1 MPATRRPFD
10 FFQSETI
17 NMHINPYLFILPRQT
32 GQVVWN
38 YKNHTQHELDLN
50 YATRLAQL
58 INNPQLFDAHN
69 IIDTQL
75 LSADILTVSK
85 IDNPPWGWDELSKIY
100 HIGTQN
106 IPCEHTPQN
115 IHEWSRQ
122 YLAHCN
128 EVLATPQPAT
138 DRPTPVPEQRIA
150 LPAPDALNN
159 DRLGNV
165 LLQRKTCRSYTGAA
179 ITLKDVG
186 TLLYLSLGYLHE
198 RDNDRDDSIA
208 QGLSARRSSPSAGG
222 LNACEGFLLVQ
233 NVDGLEPG
241 IYAYHPA
248 DHTLSRI
255 NPLPQ
260 PALGQLLG
268 GQHFINNL
276 PLGLFITARFDRLW
290 WKYEH
295 SRAYR
300 MAFVEA
306 GHLSQT
312 FQLVATALGLNTWLT
327 GAFADQQV
335 EALLNLEGS
344 AEQPL
349 FFVGCGQ
356 SDGQVMCHEM
366 RELLREGQ
374 A

>member
-10 FFQSETI
+10 FIQSESTH
-17 NMHINPYLFILPRQT
+17 MHINPYLFILPRSP
-32 GQVVWN
+32 GQIVWN
-38 YKNHTQHELDLN
+38 YKSHTQHELDLN
-50 YATRLAQL
+50 YASRFAQL
-58 INNPQLFDAHN
+58 INKPDLFDADN
-69 IIDTQL
+69 IIDIQL
-75 LSADILTVSK
+75 LNADILTVSK
-85 IDNPPWGWDELSKIY
+85 IDVPKWGWDELSKIY

-106 IPCEHTPQN
+106 IPCEYPPQN
-115 IHEWSRQ
+115 IHEWARQ

-128 EVLATPQPAT
+128 EVLATPPPAT
-138 DRPTPVPEQRIA
+138 GGPQPESEQRLA
-150 LPAPDALNN
+150 LPAPCT
-159 DRLGNV
+159 LGNDSLKNA

-179 ITLKDVG
+179 MTLNDVG

-198 RDNDRDDSIA
+198 REGDGDDSIA
-208 QGLSARRSSPSAGG
+208 TGLGARRSSPSGGG
-222 LNACEGFLLVQ
+222 LNACEGFLLVR
-233 NVDGLEPG
+233 NVVDLEPG
-241 IYAYHPA
+241 IYAYHPD
-248 DHTLSRI
+248 DHSLSRV
-255 NPLPQ
+255 NPLPE
-260 PALGQLLG
+260 PALGHLLG

-327 GAFADQQV
+327 GAFADRQV

-349 FFVGCGQ
+349 FFVGCGE

>member
-10 FFQSETI
+10 FIQSESTH
-17 NMHINPYLFILPRQT
+17 MHINPYLFILPRSP
-32 GQVVWN
+32 GQIVWN

-50 YATRLAQL
+50 YASRLAQL
-58 INNPQLFDAHN
+58 INKPDLFDTDN
-69 IIDTQL
+69 IIDIRL
-75 LSADILTVSK
+75 LNADILTVSK
-85 IDNPPWGWDELSKIY
+85 IDTPEWGWDELSKIY

-106 IPCEHTPQN
+106 IPCEHPPQN
-115 IHEWSRQ
+115 IHEWARQ

-128 EVLATPQPAT
+128 EVLATPPPAN
-138 DRPTPVPEQRIA
+138 DCPQLEPEQRIA
-150 LPAPDALNN
+150 LPAPCA
-159 DRLGNV
+159 LGNDSLQSA

-179 ITLKDVG
+179 MTLNDVG

-198 RDNDRDDSIA
+198 REQDSDDSIA
-208 QGLSARRSSPSAGG
+208 TGLGARRSSPSGGG
-222 LNACEGFLLVQ
+222 LNACEGFLLAR
-233 NVDGLEPG
+233 NVVDLEPG
-241 IYAYHPA
+241 IYAYHPV
-248 DHTLSRI
+248 DHSLSRV
-255 NPLPQ
+255 NSLPES
-260 PALGQLLG
+260 ALGQLLG

-327 GAFADQQV
+327 GAFADRQV

-349 FFVGCGQ
+349 FFVGCGE
-356 SDGQVMCHEM
+356 SDGQVMCSEM

>member
-1 MPATRRPFD
+1 MY
-10 FFQSETI
+10 
-17 NMHINPYLFILPRQT
+17 INPYLFILPRSP
-32 GQVVWN
+32 GQIVWN
-38 YKNHTQHELDLN
+38 YKDHTQHELDI
-50 YATRLAQL
+50 YYSSRLAQL
-58 INNPQLFDAHN
+58 INNPDLFDTHN

-75 LSADILTVSK
+75 LSAGILTIAK
-85 IDNPPWGWDELSKIY
+85 IDTPQWGWDELSKIY

-106 IPCEHTPQN
+106 IPCEHSPQN

-128 EVLATPQPAT
+128 EVLACPPPAT
-138 DRPTPVPEQRIA
+138 ERPQHETDQRIA
-150 LPAPDALNN
+150 LPVPYALSNDSLNN
-159 DRLGNV
+159 A
-165 LLQRKTCRSYTGAA
+165 LLQRKTCRSFTDAA
-179 ITLKDVG
+179 MTLSDVG

-198 RDNDRDDSIA
+198 RDIDRDDSIA
-208 QGLSARRSSPSAGG
+208 QGLGARRSSPSGGG

-233 NVDGLEPG
+233 NVENLEPG

-248 DHTLSRI
+248 QHTLSRV

-260 PALGQLLG
+260 PALGDLLG

-306 GHLSQT
+306 GHLSQS

-327 GAFADQQV
+327 GAFADKQV
-335 EALLNLEGS
+335 ETLLKLEGS

-349 FFVGCGQ
+349 FFVGCGA
-356 SDGQVMCHEM
+356 SDGHVMCAEM
-366 RELLREGQ
+366 RDLLREVQ

>member
-1 MPATRRPFD
+1 
-10 FFQSETI
+10 
-17 NMHINPYLFILPRQT
+17 MHINPYLFILPRPP

-38 YKNHTQHELDLN
+38 YKNHTQYELDLN
-50 YATRLAQL
+50 YASRLAQL
-58 INNPQLFDAHN
+58 ISNPALYEPDN
-69 IIDTQL
+69 IIDLQL
-75 LSADILTVSK
+75 LEAEILTRTK
-85 IDNPPWGWDELSKIY
+85 TDCPPWGWDELSKIY

-122 YLAHCN
+122 YLAHCE
-128 EVLATPQPAT
+128 EVLATPAPARDRWQNAAEQPIVL
-138 DRPTPVPEQRIA
+138 PVPSE
-150 LPAPDALNN
+150 LGD
-159 DRLGNV
+159 DSLGNA
-165 LLQRKTCRSYTGAA
+165 LRQRKTCRSYTGAA
-179 ITLKDVG
+179 LTLNDVG

-198 RDNDRDDSIA
+198 RDTDRDDSIA
-208 QGLSARRSSPSAGG
+208 EGLGARRSSPSGGG

-233 NVDGLEPG
+233 NVEELEPG
-241 IYAYHPA
+241 IYAYHSA
-248 DHTLSRI
+248 NHTISRI
-255 NPLPQ
+255 NPLPE

-276 PLGLFITARFDRLW
+276 PLGVFITARFDQLW

-312 FQLVATALGLNTWLT
+312 FQLIATALGLNTWLT
-327 GAFADQQV
+327 GAFADSQV
-335 EALLNLEGS
+335 ESLLKLEGS

-349 FFVGCGQ
+349 FFVGCGEG
-356 SDGQVMCHEM
+356 DGQAMCQEM
-366 RELLREGQ
+366 RDLLREVQ
-374 A
+374 P

>member
-1 MPATRRPFD
+1 
-10 FFQSETI
+10 
-17 NMHINPYLFILPRQT
+17 MHINPYLFILPRSP
-32 GQVVWN
+32 GQIVWN
-38 YKNHTQHELDLN
+38 YKNHTQYELDLD
-50 YATRLAQL
+50 YSSRLTQL
-58 INNPQLFDAHN
+58 INDPDLFDAHN

-75 LSADILTVSK
+75 LSAGILTVSK
-85 IDNPPWGWDELSKIY
+85 IDSPPWGWDELSKIY

-106 IPCEHTPQN
+106 IPCEHAPQN
-115 IHEWSRQ
+115 THEWSRQ

-128 EVLATPQPAT
+128 EVLATPPPAT
-138 DRPTPVPEQRIA
+138 ERPQQDSVQPIA
-150 LPAPDALNN
+150 LPVPTGLSEASLVNAL
-159 DRLGNV
+159 LK
-165 LLQRKTCRSYTGAA
+165 RKTCRAYTGAA
-179 ITLKDVG
+179 MTLNDVG
-186 TLLYLSLGYLHE
+186 TLLYLSLGYLQE
-198 RDNDRDDSIA
+198 REMDRDDSIA
-208 QGLSARRSSPSAGG
+208 QDLGARRSSPSGGG

-233 NVDGLEPG
+233 NVDDLEPG
-241 IYAYHPA
+241 IYAYHPVEHA
-248 DHTLSRI
+248 ISRV

-260 PALGQLLG
+260 PELGNLLG

-312 FQLVATALGLNTWLT
+312 FQLIATALGLNTWLT
-327 GAFADQQV
+327 GAFADSQV
-335 EALLNLEGS
+335 ETLLNLQGS

-356 SDGQVMCHEM
+356 SNGQAMCQEM
-366 RELLREGQ
+366 HDLLREVPT
-374 A
+374 